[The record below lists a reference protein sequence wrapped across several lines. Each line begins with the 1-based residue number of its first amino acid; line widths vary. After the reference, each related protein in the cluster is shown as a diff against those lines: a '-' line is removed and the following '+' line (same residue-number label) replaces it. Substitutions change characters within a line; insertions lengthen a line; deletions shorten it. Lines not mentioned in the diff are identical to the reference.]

1 MVRWKIEPS
10 YNNGSIVNFFEI
22 YGLSTDDK
30 PVLDKEATGST
41 FTEVDTGDSY
51 FYDEVSGDYILIG
64 GSNTTETVETQDEVQ
79 AGDTDA

>member
-10 YNNGSIVNFFEI
+10 YNDGGIVNFFEI

-30 PVLDKEATGST
+30 PVFDKEATGST

-51 FYDEVSGDYILIG
+51 FYDEDSGDYIKIG
-64 GSNTTETVETQDEVQ
+64 GSDTTDTTETTEETQE
-79 AGDTDA
+79 GDNDA